1 MRTTPKCI
9 RTMHYWQMQPIPAK
23 MAHLF
28 QLRKPSVR
36 IPQPR
41 IPDKWLAAFES
52 DTDLVEQRV
61 AIIMAWVVL
70 VTMPMYQTSHHLR
83 NVDSEG
89 LWMAELLF
97 RIPGV
102 LCGLLTLAALHF
114 GRPQL
119 PARALLRMLG
129 ISVMV
134 MILALFLIHY
144 RDHPDNMTQLSNGLV
159 ITFFG
164 VTALA
169 IRGLREWCLVF
180 LTPFVIFLVI
190 APFAGIPRA
199 MLLPLLVDPMVMVV
213 ITLVATAAVRHL
225 RIREFLARQE
235 LTEIASTDQLTG
247 LLNRRPMH
255 PLMVHEVNRA
265 RRTGTPFSIVLG
277 DLDRFKKVNDTY
289 GHEAGDLVLQE
300 TARRLQAAIRAQD
313 IVCRWGGEELLILL
327 PETGP
332 EGAGQVAEKI
342 RAAMDDAPVQT
353 GNEVIHQTISL
364 GVSSFRPDD
373 TVTTLISRAD
383 EALYE
388 AKSAGRNRVVQAD
401 QPG

>member
-1 MRTTPKCI
+1 M
-9 RTMHYWQMQPIPAK
+9 
-23 MAHLF
+23 
-28 QLRKPSVR
+28 R

-70 VTMPMYQTSHHLR
+70 ITMPMYQTSHHLR

-199 MLLPLLVDPMVMVV
+199 MLLPLLFDPMVMVV

>member
-1 MRTTPKCI
+1 
-9 RTMHYWQMQPIPAK
+9 

-70 VTMPMYQTSHHLR
+70 ITMPMYQTSHHLR

-199 MLLPLLVDPMVMVV
+199 MLLPLLFDPMVMVV

>member
-1 MRTTPKCI
+1 
-9 RTMHYWQMQPIPAK
+9 
-23 MAHLF
+23 
-28 QLRKPSVR
+28 
-36 IPQPR
+36 
-41 IPDKWLAAFES
+41 
-52 DTDLVEQRV
+52 
-61 AIIMAWVVL
+61 
-70 VTMPMYQTSHHLR
+70 
-83 NVDSEG
+83 
-89 LWMAELLF
+89 
-97 RIPGV
+97 
-102 LCGLLTLAALHF
+102 
-114 GRPQL
+114 
-119 PARALLRMLG
+119 
-129 ISVMV
+129 
-134 MILALFLIHY
+134 
-144 RDHPDNMTQLSNGLV
+144 
-159 ITFFG
+159 
-164 VTALA
+164 
-169 IRGLREWCLVF
+169 
-180 LTPFVIFLVI
+180 
-190 APFAGIPRA
+190 
-199 MLLPLLVDPMVMVV
+199 
-213 ITLVATAAVRHL
+213 
-225 RIREFLARQE
+225 
-235 LTEIASTDQLTG
+235 
-247 LLNRRPMH
+247 MH